1 MPYTG
6 KREFPSRHSDTR
18 RGPRSSYGQRDRRPE
33 ESRLGRLSRLVDLN
47 PDWARVAPGPA
58 ISAVLKRGPE
68 GARLRLLDLLVS
80 KWTPLLKGVRR
91 ELRKEAGNSPA
102 IQRILRTQIK
112 DGTWAVKAP
121 AEPTG
126 AHNQMVL
133 VGLLERLFALA
144 ESGAQRGWPQVTLS
158 IRALISLQQPDGR
171 FPLLYHHHAAIG
183 SLLISYGL
191 VRNPAVHKAAHWI
204 LERQRD
210 DGGWLHPHMAG
221 KGKSPPSCLWTT
233 AEVMA
238 FLARYPTMRIKP
250 KLQTAGE
257 FLLQNALEANS
268 TTLLPD
274 AGAWNV
280 LRSGSR
286 GTQVFQGGTLKV
298 LDSLSRAGFSPAHKT
313 FKKLYRWLLEQQLP
327 NGLFP
332 GIAGRDDSGDS
343 MVTVRALELIQRV
356 ESGRPVE
363 LAGNPPVE

>member
-6 KREFPSRHSDTR
+6 KREYPSRQSDTG
-18 RGPRSSYGQRDRRPE
+18 RGPRSSYGRRDRPPE
-33 ESRLGRLSRLVDLN
+33 VSRLGRLSRLVDLT
-47 PDWARVAPGPA
+47 PGWARVLPGPA
-58 ISAVLKRGPE
+58 ITAVFKNGPE
-68 GARLRLLDLLVS
+68 GARLKLLDVLVS

-91 ELRKEAGNSPA
+91 ELRKEAGDSPS

-121 AEPTG
+121 AKPVG

-133 VGLLERLFALA
+133 VGLLEKLSALA
-144 ESGAQRGWPQVTLS
+144 ESGAQRGWPQITLS
-158 IRALISLQQPDGR
+158 IQALVSLQQPDGR

-191 VRNPAVHKAAHWI
+191 IRNPTVHKAAHWI

-238 FLARYPTMRIKP
+238 FLTRYPTMRIKP

-257 FLLQNALEANS
+257 FLLANALEAN
-268 TTLLPD
+268 TTALLPD

-280 LRSGSR
+280 LQTGSR
-286 GTQVFQGGTLKV
+286 GTQLFQGGTLKV

-327 NGLFP
+327 SGLFP
-332 GIAGRDDSGDS
+332 GIVGRDGSGDS
-343 MVTVRALELIQRV
+343 IVTVRVLELIQRV
-356 ESGRPVE
+356 EGGKPVE
-363 LAGNPPVE
+363 LADSPPTE

>member
-6 KREFPSRHSDTR
+6 KKESPPR
-18 RGPRSSYGQRDRRPE
+18 RGGAWKEPRDRSPTM
-33 ESRLGRLSRLVDLN
+33 SRLGQLSRLVDLN
-47 PDWARVAPGPA
+47 PDWARVLPVPA
-58 ISAVLKRGPE
+58 ISAVFNRGPE

-80 KWTPLLKGVRR
+80 KWTSQLKDVRR
-91 ELRKEAGNSPA
+91 ELRKEAGNSTA
-102 IQRILRTQIK
+102 IQRILRTQLA
-112 DGTWAVKAP
+112 DGTWAVEAP
-121 AEPTG
+121 SEPAG
-126 AHNQMVL
+126 AHKQMVL
-133 VGLLERLFALA
+133 VGLLERLYALA
-144 ESGAQRGWPQVTLS
+144 ELGAQRGWPQVTLS
-158 IRALISLQQPDGR
+158 IRAIVGFQLPDGR

-183 SLLISYGL
+183 SLLISFGL
-191 VRNPAVHKAAHWI
+191 IRNPTVHKAAHWI

-257 FLLQNALEANS
+257 FLLLNALEAN
-268 TTLLPD
+268 TTSLLPD

-280 LRSGSR
+280 LRTGSR
-286 GTQVFQGGTLKV
+286 GTQLFQGGTLKV

-313 FKKLYRWLLEQQLP
+313 FKKLYRWLLEQQLS

-332 GIAGRDDSGDS
+332 GIVGRDGSGDT
-343 MVTVRALELIQRV
+343 MVTVRVLELVQRV
-356 ESGRPVE
+356 ESSRPVE
-363 LAGNPPVE
+363 LAGHPPTD